1 MFWMFSLTPFLR
13 DYAVG
18 ADDSPVALMLNALP
32 QHVIHTSVSQR
43 IRCYREQICRDK
55 LASCPAGT
63 DIYHNL
69 FQEMA
74 INPILVFLAHLY
86 RGLFNPR
93 RACEGQKIKAVLS
106 ENAPLQS

>member
-43 IRCYREQICRDK
+43 IRCY
-55 LASCPAGT
+55 
-63 DIYHNL
+63 
-69 FQEMA
+69 
-74 INPILVFLAHLY
+74 
-86 RGLFNPR
+86 
-93 RACEGQKIKAVLS
+93 
-106 ENAPLQS
+106 